1 VFRYVFVAV
10 AMTLTIFAF
19 SAKELAFSI
28 DIADKL
34 RVRTQK
40 ITKEVLLIKLDIQKD
55 KNIASL
61 KKTAEFFDRDLK
73 LLIEGN
79 GSYNPVK
86 DPLIGSKLA
95 SIKAKWQTFYKAIKD
110 ICQNQDSASYEYII
124 KNNYSYLKEIKLLV
138 DSYSKLA
145 KDKGKF
151 RLANNLNFAGKE
163 RTRTQKIVKDI
174 LLFRANIDKELAL
187 KEIKKSMQLFE
198 ETLNGL
204 IDGSSKYN
212 LEKSVLPKRRE
223 KLFEIKKMWQG
234 FKKEA
239 VASLKQADNK
249 EPVLRLLKI
258 SKEMRLKLKD
268 LILDYQ
274 NSINRQKQ
282 VAKLSNLLDTFFGSL
297 KHQKYIINIVGK
309 QRLLT
314 QKIAKLAIDCNLHI
328 ISDRC
333 KKLSIA
339 VKEYNQVVA
348 ALQNGNKEL
357 KIEPLKSKEAKEML
371 QVIKK
376 EWIEYAKNTIRVQNS
391 NGKDVEAIKYI
402 LKNNEKLLED
412 SNKLVEILIKES
424 SKRVSYI
431 EKAQL
436 HIINIAAKE
445 RMLIP
450 KMVKEYLAL
459 NVYKISSY
467 KGRYKESM
475 ELFKRNLDGLIE
487 GNKELGLPKATNK
500 AIREQLLKIRKMWSK
515 IEPIFASQKVDK
527 ASLKVLLSVNP
538 KLLKQMDKAVTL
550 IQNATDY

>member
-1 VFRYVFVAV
+1 
-10 AMTLTIFAF
+10 MTLTIFAF

-79 GSYNPVK
+79 GSYSPVK

-110 ICQNQDSASYEYII
+110 IYQNQDSASYEYII
-124 KNNYSYLKEIKLLV
+124 KDNYSYLKEIKLLV

-187 KEIKKSMQLFE
+187 KEIKKSMRLFE

-223 KLFEIKKMWQG
+223 KLLEIKKMWRG

-348 ALQNGNKEL
+348 ALQNGNKDL

-412 SNKLVEILIKES
+412 SNKLVEILIKED

-450 KMVKEYLAL
+450 KMAKEYLAL

>member
-1 VFRYVFVAV
+1 
-10 AMTLTIFAF
+10 MTLTIFAF

-40 ITKEVLLIKLDIQKD
+40 ITKDVLLIKLDIQKD
-55 KNIASL
+55 KSIANL
-61 KKTAEFFDRDLK
+61 KKTAELFDRDLK
-73 LLIEGN
+73 LLINGN
-79 GSYNPVK
+79 NSYTPIK
-86 DPLIGSKLA
+86 DPVIRSKLA
-95 SIKAKWQTFYKAIKD
+95 TIAEKWQIFYKNIKN
-110 ICQNQDSASYEYII
+110 IYQNQDSASYEYII

-138 DSYSKLA
+138 NSYSNLA

-174 LLFRANIDKELAL
+174 LLFRANIDKERAL
-187 KEIKKSMQLFE
+187 KEIKKSMKLFE

-223 KLFEIKKMWQG
+223 KLLELKKMWQS

-239 VASLKQADNK
+239 VASLKQTDSI
-249 EPVLRLLKI
+249 EPIFRLLKI

-282 VAKLSNLLDTFFGSL
+282 VAKLNNLLDNFFGSL

-339 VKEYNQVVA
+339 VKEYNKVLA
-348 ALQNGNKEL
+348 ALEDGNKEL

-376 EWIEYAKNTIRVQNS
+376 EWIAYAKSAIRVQNS
-391 NGKDVEAIKYI
+391 DGKDIEAIKYI
-402 LKNNEKLLED
+402 LKNNEKLLKD
-412 SNKLVEILIKES
+412 SNKLVETLLKEGIK
-424 SKRVSYI
+424 KVNYI
-431 EKAQL
+431 DRAHL
-436 HIINIAAKE
+436 YIINIAAKE

-459 NVYKISSY
+459 NVYKLNSY

-475 ELFKRNLDGLIE
+475 HLFKRNLDGLID
-487 GNKELGLPKATNK
+487 GSKELRLPKATNK

-515 IEPIFASQKVDK
+515 IEPIFVSKKVDK

-538 KLLKQMDKAVTL
+538 KLLKETDKLVSIIENSTE
-550 IQNATDY
+550 Y